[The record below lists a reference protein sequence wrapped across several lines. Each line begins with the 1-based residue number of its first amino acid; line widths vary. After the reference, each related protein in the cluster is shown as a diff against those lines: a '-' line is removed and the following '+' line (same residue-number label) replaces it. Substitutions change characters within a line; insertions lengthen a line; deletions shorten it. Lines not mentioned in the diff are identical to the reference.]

1 GFIPIDNTGLNRL
14 SRGREYDGA
23 ITIFSPEGRIYQVEY
38 ALELVKRGSPIVGVK
53 SPEGVVLA
61 AIEPKQSRLAAQI
74 NSKKIYQIDEHVAV
88 AIAGLSPDARVLVR
102 QARYVSQGN
111 RMTYDEPVDIESLTS
126 SVGDLL
132 QTYTQNAGVRPFGV
146 SIIFGGVDNHR
157 VSLISTD
164 PSGSYRGHKAH
175 AIGRNSEKAMKVLHE
190 QYREGMDL
198 DEATALAVESL
209 KEAADEALTPEDLNI
224 SLISEEQKFRTLSV
238 EEIKKYF

>member
-1 GFIPIDNTGLNRL
+1 M

-190 QYREGMDL
+190 QYREGMNL
-198 DEATALAVESL
+198 DEATALAIESL

-224 SLISEEQKFRTLSV
+224 SLISVEQKFRTLSV

>member
-1 GFIPIDNTGLNRL
+1 M

-190 QYREGMDL
+190 QYREGMNL

-209 KEAADEALTPEDLNI
+209 KEAADEVLTPEDLNI

>member
-1 GFIPIDNTGLNRL
+1 L

-53 SPEGVVLA
+53 SPDGVVLA
-61 AIEPKQSRLAAQI
+61 AIEPKQSRLAAPI
-74 NSKKIYQIDEHVAV
+74 NSKKIYKIDEHVAV

-111 RMTYDEPVDIESLTS
+111 RMTYDEPVDVESLTS

-146 SIIFGGVDNHR
+146 SLIFGGVDNHR

-175 AIGRNSEKAMKVLHE
+175 AIGRNSEKAMKVLHD
-190 QYREGMDL
+190 QYREGMNL
-198 DEATALAVESL
+198 DEATALAIEAL

-224 SLISEEQKFRTLSV
+224 SLISEEQRFRTLSV
-238 EEIKKYF
+238 EEINKYF

>member
-1 GFIPIDNTGLNRL
+1 L

>member
-1 GFIPIDNTGLNRL
+1 M

-190 QYREGMDL
+190 QYREGMNL

>member
-1 GFIPIDNTGLNRL
+1 M

-53 SPEGVVLA
+53 SPGGVVLA

-190 QYREGMDL
+190 QYREGMNL

-209 KEAADEALTPEDLNI
+209 KEAADEVLTPEDLNI

>member
-1 GFIPIDNTGLNRL
+1 L

-53 SPEGVVLA
+53 SPGGVVLA

-111 RMTYDEPVDIESLTS
+111 RMTYDEPVDIESLNS

-190 QYREGMDL
+190 QYREGMNL

-209 KEAADEALTPEDLNI
+209 KEAADEVLTPEDLNI